1 MATASGNDKPPAVRS
16 VAEHSSLQLAGALL
30 VGGFLLN
37 LVVTLFHPSG
47 DEDNHRVIFEK
58 YADSDAWV
66 AIHLGQFI
74 AVLIALAGL
83 VVLYRFLTFGVA
95 GSLLSRFAVG
105 ATIATAAAFAILQ
118 GMDGVALK
126 QAVDAWTDAS
136 GAQKAIRFDD
146 AETLRWLEWGFQ
158 SYFRLLLGLSLVL
171 FGAAILATRR
181 AASWLG
187 WVAVLAGAVSVA
199 IGIDVGYSGL
209 ESSFQDAA
217 GIAFLLALA
226 VFAVGLIVSGAR
238 RPDRLVA
245 RA

>member
-1 MATASGNDKPPAVRS
+1 MTTPSGNDNPPTIRS
-16 VAEHSSLQLAGALL
+16 VAEHSSLRLAGGLL

-47 DEDNHRVIFEK
+47 DEDNHRIIFAK
-58 YADSDAWV
+58 YADSDAWI

-74 AVLIALAGL
+74 AVLIALAGF
-83 VVLYRFLTFGVA
+83 VVLSRFLTLGVE

-126 QAVDAWTDAS
+126 QAVDAWTDAF

-158 SYFRLLLGLSLVL
+158 SYFRVLLGMTFAL
-171 FGAAILATRR
+171 FGAAILVTRR
-181 AASWLG
+181 AAAWLG
-187 WVAVLAGAVSVA
+187 WIAAFAGAVSVA

-209 ESSFQDAA
+209 ESAFQDAA
-217 GIAFLLALA
+217 AIAFVVAA
-226 VFAVGLIVSGAR
+226 VVFAVGLILTGAR
-238 RPDRLVA
+238 GRDPLAA

>member
-1 MATASGNDKPPAVRS
+1 MTSPTPNREPRAIESLERS
-16 VAEHSSLQLAGALL
+16 TLRLAGGLI

-47 DEDNHRVIFEK
+47 DEDNHRLIFTK

-74 AVLIALAGL
+74 AVFIALAGL
-83 VVLYRFLTFGVA
+83 VVLYRFLTLGVE

-105 ATIATAAAFAILQ
+105 ATFATAAAFAILQ

-136 GAQKAIRFDD
+136 GAQKAIRFDN

-158 SYFRLLLGLSLVL
+158 SYFRLLLGMSLVL

-181 AASWLG
+181 AAAWLG

-238 RPDRLVA
+238 RPDRLAA

>member
-1 MATASGNDKPPAVRS
+1 MTSATPDREPRAIESPERS
-16 VAEHSSLQLAGALL
+16 TLRLAGGLL

-47 DEDNHRVIFEK
+47 DEDNHRVIFAK

-74 AVLIALAGL
+74 AVFIALAGF
-83 VVLYRFLTFGVA
+83 VVLYRFLTLGVE
-95 GSLLSRFAVG
+95 GSLLSRFAIG

-136 GAQKAIRFDD
+136 GAQRAIRFND

-158 SYFRLLLGLSLVL
+158 SYFRVLLGMSFVL

-181 AASWLG
+181 TAAWLG
-187 WVAVLAGAVSVA
+187 WVAVVAGAVSVA
-199 IGIDVGYSGL
+199 IGIDVSYSGL
-209 ESSFQDAA
+209 ESGFQDAA
-217 GIAFLLALA
+217 AIVFVVAAA

-238 RPDRLVA
+238 RPDRLAA
-245 RA
+245 RP

>member
-1 MATASGNDKPPAVRS
+1 MATASGNNKHPAVRS
-16 VAEHSSLQLAGALL
+16 VAEHSSMRLAGALL

-105 ATIATAAAFAILQ
+105 ATVATAAGFAILQ

-158 SYFRLLLGLSLVL
+158 SYFRLLLGLSFVL

-187 WVAVLAGAVSVA
+187 WVAVLVGAVSVA

-209 ESSFQDAA
+209 ESRFQDAA
-217 GIAFLLALA
+217 AIAFVVAAL
-226 VFAVGLIVSGAR
+226 VFSVGLIATGAR
-238 RPDRLVA
+238 RGDPLAA
-245 RA
+245 RV